1 MYIRVPFGLG
11 QNLQQMKSE
20 MSMTTSVTMMMCMM
34 ILLFLYR
41 HAGVVH
47 LAWLACGLMEGN
59 FGVDPNKKII
69 ICTQHF
75 VLPFFCTN
83 YCRTNSIK
91 FKNQFLYLIIIRKH
105 RFCILSIE
113 LELV

>member
-59 FGVDPNKKII
+59 FGVDPNKKNYN
-69 ICTQHF
+69 
-75 VLPFFCTN
+75 LYSAFCT
-83 YCRTNSIK
+83 S
-91 FKNQFLYLIIIRKH
+91 FFLYQL
-105 RFCILSIE
+105 LQN
-113 LELV
+113 